1 MNRVELLGRLTKDPD
16 MRQTNGEEP
25 ILVARF
31 VLAVERRRRK
41 DGQTETDFISC
52 VAFGKAAEFAE
63 KYLHKGSKI
72 VVAGR
77 IQTGNYTNKD
87 GQKIYTTDV
96 VTEEMYFAE
105 SKRETS
111 SDSDGRP
118 EPSDGSG
125 FMNIPE
131 DIGEDLPFN

>member
-52 VAFGKAAEFAE
+52 VAFGKAAEFQKNICIRE
-63 KYLHKGSKI
+63 VKLLLPEEYKQEIILIKMVRKYIPRMWLQRKCILLKAKERHLLI
-72 VVAGR
+72 VM
-77 IQTGNYTNKD
+77 
-87 GQKIYTTDV
+87 DV
-96 VTEEMYFAE
+96 L
-105 SKRETS
+105 
-111 SDSDGRP
+111 
-118 EPSDGSG
+118 
-125 FMNIPE
+125 N
-131 DIGEDLPFN
+131 LPMEVVL